1 MKRRAGIAA
10 TPMDDLLDRARG
22 SDGLYPPE
30 SVSWSPERR
39 AEVLRT
45 REVLFH
51 GTAQERRMSL
61 EEVEREARRVLVV
74 LRDRRG
80 GVRP

>member
-1 MKRRAGIAA
+1 MSAA
-10 TPMDDLLDRARG
+10 
-22 SDGLYPPE
+22 LYPPE

-61 EEVEREARRVLVV
+61 EEIEREARRVITV
-74 LRDRRG
+74 LRALTTPPTLGDGYGR
-80 GVRP
+80 

>member
-1 MKRRAGIAA
+1 MSAA
-10 TPMDDLLDRARG
+10 
-22 SDGLYPPE
+22 LYPPE

-51 GTAQERRMSL
+51 GTAKERRMSL

-74 LRDRRG
+74 LR
-80 GVRP
+80 RPGQHDDCDCMECRPWTY